1 MADLSFTPH
10 YPTLPYLKNRF
21 SQPTLHIS
29 FPATKYSTR
38 LKVWF
43 VHIADR
49 KIRQIIQFLSQLSAG
64 GHNNVGGNLGRVSV
78 LLRWPLL
85 IRWWAFSTVVQPPF
99 LKRRS
104 CRFVFGPIFKEDCIE
119 ILRISPNRTRSLSR
133 NSLDENTG
141 HFGEIWTRSAP
152 KVWTRRIRVLQV
164 RRLSDFCLTW
174 PCRCLFFN
182 VAFIITR
189 RNRFFESAEQSRLF
203 KKSNSILKL
212 QCVVNSVWSCVNIY
226 THKSTDNHSNT
237 EKQSVLIMVLY

>member
-78 LLRWPLL
+78 LLR
-85 IRWWAFSTVVQPPF
+85 
-99 LKRRS
+99 
-104 CRFVFGPIFKEDCIE
+104 
-119 ILRISPNRTRSLSR
+119 
-133 NSLDENTG
+133 
-141 HFGEIWTRSAP
+141 
-152 KVWTRRIRVLQV
+152 
-164 RRLSDFCLTW
+164 
-174 PCRCLFFN
+174 
-182 VAFIITR
+182 
-189 RNRFFESAEQSRLF
+189 
-203 KKSNSILKL
+203 
-212 QCVVNSVWSCVNIY
+212 
-226 THKSTDNHSNT
+226 
-237 EKQSVLIMVLY
+237 